1 MRFNATSSQLHISE
15 WYIVYQLEYAG
26 AGEYICNV
34 QRNAPFH
41 HCSSMISS
49 FQPTFTI
56 EDHNSNSILWPHCF
70 ITKFIYPNYH
80 MLKSLTILKN
90 HSLGSLQWLRWEI
103 TVVLHNPLLDV
114 QLHLITQGGPT
125 RTQPLYRPTV
135 GEIYFHFLY
144 VRWQNFLFSTKW
156 YHNVDE
162 HWF

>member
-1 MRFNATSSQLHISE
+1 MVYCIPAWICRGGGIYLQCTEKCTISSLALH
-15 WYIVYQLEYAG
+15 
-26 AGEYICNV
+26 
-34 QRNAPFH
+34 
-41 HCSSMISS
+41 SSMISS

-56 EDHNSNSILWPHCF
+56 EDQNSNSIMWPQCF

-125 RTQPLYRPTV
+125 RTQPLYRPYTV
-135 GEIYFHFLY
+135 GEINFHFLY

-156 YHNVDE
+156 
-162 HWF
+162 